1 MKRFLKMNV
10 CVCLQSLTDAWFSE
24 RSLRRTVSLS
34 PYSPLAASIRSSQ
47 FCPFFPLFLSS
58 FLCVLLPGKVNHHMT
73 LCLSLT
79 LALMSQVWG
88 PQLVNSLRQNPSLIN
103 LRPLIRYHV
112 TLTGQQLLLKFKK
125 GSGVW
130 MFFLCL
136 PGCPPMVAGHPRWGS
151 KDRVSRNE
159 PSIQKKD
166 ERTRCKHPK
175 KVVELT
181 W

>member
-88 PQLVNSLRQNPSLIN
+88 PQLVNSLRQNPSLMN
-103 LRPLIRYHV
+103 LPPLIRCHV

-125 GSGVW
+125 DLKKAVCACLGV
-130 MFFLCL
+130 L
-136 PGCPPMVAGHPRWGS
+136 PWSLETQGGGPRIGWAGM
-151 KDRVSRNE
+151 SRAYR
-159 PSIQKKD
+159 KKD